1 MSASGAGATS
11 GVLFGLIAVLLAQQ
25 LGFADL
31 GTLSGGLT
39 LLAGAA
45 VGFGLLFAVAG
56 RAIGRRYARRH
67 PEGATGADATSASE
81 SPESKVPPSS

>member
-1 MSASGAGATS
+1 MSAAGAGATS

-25 LGFADL
+25 LGFTDL

-39 LLAGAA
+39 LLVGAA
-45 VGFGLLFAVAG
+45 VGFGILFALVG

-67 PEGATGADATSASE
+67 PPDTTAADAATPADAPGSKAPPAS
-81 SPESKVPPSS
+81 